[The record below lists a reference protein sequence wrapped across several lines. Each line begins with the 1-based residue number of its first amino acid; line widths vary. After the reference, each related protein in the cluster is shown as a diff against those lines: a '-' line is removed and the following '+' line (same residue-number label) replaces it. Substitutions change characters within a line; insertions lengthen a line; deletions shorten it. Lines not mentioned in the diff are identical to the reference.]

1 MNRRV
6 LITGASG
13 FVGCHLVKALLQQQ
27 AQIAGTCFPE
37 RPEECGFPPEVR
49 LEHIDIRERN
59 SLAWLVED
67 FDPHWVIHLAAL
79 SNVRLSWKKRRE
91 TLEVNLLGTFNLV
104 EVLREKAPQ
113 ARLLFVSSSDVYGF
127 LHPIDHPLRE
137 DEPLQIVNPYAFSKA
152 CSEMLV
158 SFYQRIEGLD
168 SLIVRAFPHTGPG
181 QSPLFV
187 CSDWAYQIAQ
197 IEKGEHQAFLKVGNI
212 EIKRDFTDVR
222 DVIQA
227 YLGLLEK
234 GRRGEIYNVCSG
246 EAVSLRWI
254 LETLLAQAREEI
266 KVEVDPARLRKTDIP
281 VLYGDNSKLKK
292 TTGWEPRIPLAQ
304 TLKDLLNYW
313 RRKLGVEVQK

>member
-1 MNRRV
+1 M
-6 LITGASG
+6 
-13 FVGCHLVKALLQQQ
+13 
-27 AQIAGTCFPE
+27 
-37 RPEECGFPPEVR
+37 
-49 LEHIDIRERN
+49 
-59 SLAWLVED
+59 
-67 FDPHWVIHLAAL
+67 
-79 SNVRLSWKKRRE
+79 
-91 TLEVNLLGTFNLV
+91 
-104 EVLREKAPQ
+104 
-113 ARLLFVSSSDVYGF
+113 
-127 LHPIDHPLRE
+127 
-137 DEPLQIVNPYAFSKA
+137 
-152 CSEMLV
+152 
-158 SFYQRIEGLD
+158 
-168 SLIVRAFPHTGPG
+168 
-181 QSPLFV
+181 
-187 CSDWAYQIAQ
+187 
-197 IEKGEHQAFLKVGNI
+197 GNI

-222 DVIQA
+222 DVVQA